1 MPTNAPP
8 ATYAAIFR
16 LPHVPFVFSTALAG
30 RFAYPLV
37 TLPLLL
43 AVQAAT
49 GSFSAAGLAAGTYGA
64 TAGFLA
70 PLRARAIDRYGRRRA
85 LSTFASLFAMS
96 LAALA
101 LVTSLGASAIL
112 CTSVAALAGAV
123 APPIGPAMRVL
134 WASLTPTNVLLK
146 KALSVDAVFEE
157 VLYLAGPALAGFLL
171 LGMSPSAV
179 LLLPAA
185 LVLMGTLLMIS
196 SPAAQERGWPNASK
210 DSPAA
215 EPSLLKQRNF
225 LALLLPVVA
234 TGFVVGTVYVT
245 IPAVMHG
252 PHTEAAIGLVLAAF
266 AAGSAVGGLLY
277 GALQLK
283 VSPHKQ
289 LLLLTIFLTSAT
301 AAIMTTS
308 TALGLGL
315 VLLVAGLFLSPI
327 MIVAYFAA
335 NGFGGV
341 ERQNTATTWVNTSHN
356 IGAAGGSVLAGLVI
370 DMAGTNGAMIAAMC
384 GSAAILLISMRL
396 VFRPRSRYALMR
408 GVSGDPIERPADD
421 GAAS

>member
-1 MPTNAPP
+1 MPTTAPL

-49 GSFSAAGLAAGTYGA
+49 GSFSAAGLAAGLYGA

-70 PLRARAIDRYGRRRA
+70 PLRACAIDRYGRRRA
-85 LSTFASLFAMS
+85 LSTFAVLFAMS

-101 LVTSLGASAIL
+101 LVTSLGASAVL
-112 CTSVAALAGAV
+112 CASISALAGAV

-134 WASLTPTNVLLK
+134 WASLAPTDVLLK

-157 VLYLAGPALAGFLL
+157 LLYLAGPALAGFLL
-171 LGMSPSAV
+171 LGISPSAV

-185 LVLMGTLLMIS
+185 LVVMGTLLMIS
-196 SPAAQERGWPNASK
+196 SPAAQEQRVSSTFE

-215 EPSLLKQRNF
+215 EPSLLKQRKF

-234 TGFVVGTVYVT
+234 TGFVVGTVYVA
-245 IPAVMHG
+245 IPAVLHG
-252 PHTEAAIGLVLAAF
+252 PHTEAAIGMVLAAF

-277 GALQLK
+277 GASRLK
-283 VSPHKQ
+283 VSSHKQ
-289 LLLLTIFLTSAT
+289 LLALTTLLTAAT
-301 AAIMTTS
+301 AAIMTTT

-327 MIVAYFAA
+327 MIVAYFTAS
-335 NGFGGV
+335 GFGGV
-341 ERQNTATTWVNTSHN
+341 REQNTATTWVNTSHN
-356 IGAAGGSVLAGLVI
+356 VGAAAGSVLAGMMI
-370 DMAGTNGAMIAAMC
+370 DMTGTNGAILTAMC
-384 GSAAILLISMRL
+384 GSVAILLISLRIG
-396 VFRPRSRYALMR
+396 F
-408 GVSGDPIERPADD
+408 GHDPGTA
-421 GAAS
+421 